1 MDIKVEDGN
10 LVVSI
15 PLEDVNNAAGNNG
28 RPLKWMKDRRYRI
41 YIPFSEDEHDHLVKW
56 AIKRWEIMILD
67 TYEPW
72 LKNNKEK
79 GCEFDGRIRISKDRY
94 VVWKGR

>member
-10 LVVSI
+10 LVVSIPLEDVNNAENKEDVKMGIKVEDGNLVISI

-56 AIKRWEIMILD
+56 AIKR
-67 TYEPW
+67 
-72 LKNNKEK
+72 
-79 GCEFDGRIRISKDRY
+79 
-94 VVWKGR
+94 